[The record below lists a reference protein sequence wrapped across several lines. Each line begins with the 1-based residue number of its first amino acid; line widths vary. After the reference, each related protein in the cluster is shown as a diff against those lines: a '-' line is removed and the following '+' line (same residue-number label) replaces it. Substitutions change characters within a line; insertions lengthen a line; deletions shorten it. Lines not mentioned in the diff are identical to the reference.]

1 MTLSPSLSSFVM
13 HFGEM
18 GSRWGFN
25 RTVGQMYALLVVS
38 EQPLSANDIA
48 ESLSISRG
56 NVSMGLKELQSW
68 QLVKVSHQPGDRKEY
83 FKALG
88 SIWDMAKKV
97 IEERRKREIDP
108 TLSLLRTILLD
119 GTEQKDSEHARQR
132 LQEIHDLL
140 ESLTKW
146 SNELQRLSPD
156 NLNTLLKLSSG
167 VGKVLDMKDKFITR
181 DAGSEGER

>member
-1 MTLSPSLSSFVM
+1 MTLTPSLSSFVM

-48 ESLSISRG
+48 DALSISRG
-56 NVSMGLKELQSW
+56 NVSMGLKELQAW
-68 QLVKVSHQPGDRKEY
+68 QLVKVIHQPGDRKEY

-108 TLSLLRTILLD
+108 TLSLLRTILLEST
-119 GTEQKDSEHARQR
+119 GQQHAEHAHQR

-140 ESLTKW
+140 ESVTKW
-146 SNELQRLSPD
+146 SHELQRLSPE

-181 DAGSEGER
+181 DVSSEGER